1 MKKHLIILVICD
13 GLGQREDKEHNAI
26 AAAQTPHLN
35 YLEKNFPYALLAAS
49 GEAIGLPPG
58 QMGTSE
64 ANHLVIGSGRIIYQN
79 LLKINDAIQ
88 SGALANNQAILE
100 ACAHVK
106 KYQSVLHI
114 KGIVSPGGVHGHLD
128 HLKFLV
134 ELAKEQQVP
143 RVLLHLFTDGRD
155 VAPKTALA
163 FIEDLEN
170 HLTKL
175 GLGKIASLGGR
186 YWGMDRDGNFDRIEK
201 HFRVLTSTSGPK
213 FKTAR
218 EAIFKAYEQNTT
230 DEFIEP
236 ALIEIGPGEWGCV
249 QSNDAVIFANFRS
262 DRAKQM
268 AHRFIKENIPNLHY
282 VSMTKYDDDLDVRV
296 ALPPEEIKQTLSE
309 VLSVQG
315 YKQLRLTETEK
326 FTHLT
331 FFFNAQRYKPE
342 PGEDRI
348 MIPSD
353 KDVKT
358 YDERPQMKALD
369 IAAKLADILPQ
380 KKYDF
385 IAINL
390 VNCDMVG
397 HTGNF
402 PAIIEAVQTVDQA
415 LDLIVKAAREN
426 GAEVIIT
433 ADHGNAEQTF
443 DLQLNQPWTAHTLN
457 PVPFILVSERYKKLN
472 RTEGLLSDVAP
483 TILKMFALPVPREM
497 TGQPLV

>member
-1 MKKHLIILVICD
+1 M
-13 GLGQREDKEHNAI
+13 
-26 AAAQTPHLN
+26 
-35 YLEKNFPYALLAAS
+35 
-49 GEAIGLPPG
+49 
-58 QMGTSE
+58 
-64 ANHLVIGSGRIIYQN
+64 
-79 LLKINDAIQ
+79 
-88 SGALANNQAILE
+88 
-100 ACAHVK
+100 
-106 KYQSVLHI
+106 
-114 KGIVSPGGVHGHLD
+114 
-128 HLKFLV
+128 
-134 ELAKEQQVP
+134 
-143 RVLLHLFTDGRD
+143 HLFTDGRD

-296 ALPPEEIKQTLSE
+296 ALPPEEIEQTLSE

-415 LDLIVKAAREN
+415 LELIVKAAREN